1 MSTKLILGFFSLF
14 MIIFMVG
21 SFFSQIKDESMQM
34 EMAKLGY
41 CKYKQPGLNPPAYF
55 KCKEHSAVNE

>member
-1 MSTKLILGFFSLF
+1 MSPKLILGFFALL

-21 SFFSQIKDESMQM
+21 SFFSQIKDESTQM

-55 KCKEHSAVNE
+55 KCKEYPTVNE

>member
-1 MSTKLILGFFSLF
+1 MSPRLIFGFLAF
-14 MIIFMVG
+14 MIVVFMVG
-21 SFFSQIKDESMQM
+21 SFIAQIKDESTQM

-55 KCKEHSAVNE
+55 KCKEYSALNE